1 MHKYWELIGKPRSS
15 DNDPLGSVKTDIL
28 VTLSYV
34 NLTDLNKFSN
44 SGVGMSIHLALGDYP
59 TVLSN
64 AKLGRTKCR
73 FASFLADR
81 TIGRAYGTAC
91 RLSVCLSSSVTFCI
105 VAQRCVLAKKCLKE

>member
-73 FASFLADR
+73 FASFYSRPTSLWCNSQNKLSR
-81 TIGRAYGTAC
+81 GETILGI
-91 RLSVCLSSSVTFCI
+91 SMVQSPSECL
-105 VAQRCVLAKKCLKE
+105 